1 MNKYKV
7 GKFLLLPLLCGTI
20 EACDKFEAFPLEY
33 ENTPQDDAVENVLNN
48 INPAWELEL
57 LERNDYVV
65 AFKDKKYDKLFTRT
79 LGWNGGDGVLTT
91 QLPDG
96 NTFWS
101 FNDSWYGV
109 VDGETRSRDGNKVNF
124 PRNTIMVQTPGDK
137 EENLVWLADFIQTTD
152 PNAPRYYQARTHI
165 RHPKASKT
173 DEQIQEGDIDQNWL
187 YWAGDATVYN
197 NQLQVL
203 WNGVDNTDEEHQMR
217 HEGICLAT
225 YSLEG
230 KPGDENYM
238 KLISV
243 NHHFNDADI
252 YGYGSTLYEDED
264 GHIYL
269 YGTYD
274 NYNIIVARTATHSL
288 DSPWEYYVCNEE
300 GEYSW
305 QNAYPTQEQVALSK
319 IQETDC
325 SMPWVFKKGD
335 SY

>member
-137 EENLVWLADFIQTTD
+137 EENLVWLADFSRLLIRMLH
-152 PNAPRYYQARTHI
+152 AII
-165 RHPKASKT
+165 RHVLIFVIRRRPK
-173 DEQIQEGDIDQNWL
+173 
-187 YWAGDATVYN
+187 
-197 NQLQVL
+197 
-203 WNGVDNTDEEHQMR
+203 QMNR
-217 HEGICLAT
+217 FRKEILIKIGYIGRVML
-225 YSLEG
+225 LFIII
-230 KPGDENYM
+230 NYRFFGM
-238 KLISV
+238 
-243 NHHFNDADI
+243 
-252 YGYGSTLYEDED
+252 E
-264 GHIYL
+264 
-269 YGTYD
+269 
-274 NYNIIVARTATHSL
+274 
-288 DSPWEYYVCNEE
+288 
-300 GEYSW
+300 
-305 QNAYPTQEQVALSK
+305 
-319 IQETDC
+319 
-325 SMPWVFKKGD
+325 
-335 SY
+335 

>member
-269 YGTYD
+269 YSPS
-274 NYNIIVARTATHSL
+274 SL
-288 DSPWEYYVCNEE
+288 H
-300 GEYSW
+300 
-305 QNAYPTQEQVALSK
+305 T
-319 IQETDC
+319 
-325 SMPWVFKKGD
+325 
-335 SY
+335 

>member
-109 VDGETRSRDGNKVNF
+109 VDGETRSEERRVG
-124 PRNTIMVQTPGDK
+124 K
-137 EENLVWLADFIQTTD
+137 ECRSRW
-152 PNAPRYYQARTHI
+152 
-165 RHPKASKT
+165 
-173 DEQIQEGDIDQNWL
+173 
-187 YWAGDATVYN
+187 
-197 NQLQVL
+197 
-203 WNGVDNTDEEHQMR
+203 
-217 HEGICLAT
+217 
-225 YSLEG
+225 
-230 KPGDENYM
+230 
-238 KLISV
+238 
-243 NHHFNDADI
+243 
-252 YGYGSTLYEDED
+252 
-264 GHIYL
+264 
-269 YGTYD
+269 
-274 NYNIIVARTATHSL
+274 
-288 DSPWEYYVCNEE
+288 SPYH
-300 GEYSW
+300 
-305 QNAYPTQEQVALSK
+305 
-319 IQETDC
+319 
-325 SMPWVFKKGD
+325 
-335 SY
+335 

>member
-1 MNKYKV
+1 M
-7 GKFLLLPLLCGTI
+7 
-20 EACDKFEAFPLEY
+20 
-33 ENTPQDDAVENVLNN
+33 ENVLNN
-48 INPAWELEL
+48 IDPTWELEL
-57 LERNDYVV
+57 LEWNDYVV
-65 AFKDKKYDKLFTRT
+65 SFKDKKYDKLFTRT

-101 FNDSWYGV
+101 FNDSFYGV

-137 EENLVWLADFIQTTD
+137 EENLIWLADFVQTTD

-165 RHPKASKT
+165 RHPKASRS
-173 DEQIQEGDIDQNWL
+173 EAQIQEGEIDQDWL

-203 WNGVDNTDEEHQMR
+203 WNGVDNTDNEHLMR

-230 KPGDENYM
+230 KPGDESYL
-238 KLISV
+238 KLISA
-243 NHHFNDADI
+243 NHHFNDADV

-269 YGTYD
+269 YGVH
-274 NYNIIVARTATHSL
+274 IIM
-288 DSPWEYYVCNEE
+288 
-300 GEYSW
+300 
-305 QNAYPTQEQVALSK
+305 
-319 IQETDC
+319 I
-325 SMPWVFKKGD
+325 
-335 SY
+335 